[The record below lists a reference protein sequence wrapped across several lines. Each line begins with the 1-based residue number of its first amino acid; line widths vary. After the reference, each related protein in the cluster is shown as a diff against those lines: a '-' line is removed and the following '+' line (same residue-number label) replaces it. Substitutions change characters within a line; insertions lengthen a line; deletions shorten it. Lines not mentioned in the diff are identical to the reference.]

1 MPSPN
6 RNPNRNPNLSTSIA
20 DVEVLTPMQLA
31 FKRAQEKSGVVLPTS
46 GKSGKNRRQDPNR
59 KRAQQEDI
67 MARTLST
74 SGKK

>member
-1 MPSPN
+1 
-6 RNPNRNPNLSTSIA
+6 
-20 DVEVLTPMQLA
+20 MQLA
-31 FKRAQEKSGVVLPTS
+31 FKRAQEKSGVVLTVSPS
-46 GKSGKNRRQDPNR
+46 GNNSRQGANR